1 MPINKKQLVMLAK
14 KHHFMPA
21 LYNVELL
28 ISSLRRRG
36 VYVGQSPMEVDEIE
50 ETEDKVVEFFKCYLN
65 RKEMIKRYGC

>member
-1 MPINKKQLVMLAK
+1 MVAK
-14 KHHFMPA
+14 KHHLMPA

-36 VYVGQSPMEVDEIE
+36 IEVGQSPMEADEIE

-65 RKEMIKRYGC
+65 RKEVIGRYGC